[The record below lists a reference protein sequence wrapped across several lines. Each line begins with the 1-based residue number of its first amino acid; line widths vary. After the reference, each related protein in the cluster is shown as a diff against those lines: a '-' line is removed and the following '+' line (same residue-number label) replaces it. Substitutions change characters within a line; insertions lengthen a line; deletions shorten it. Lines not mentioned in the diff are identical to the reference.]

1 MEKFKFVN
9 LFLRKSHDLVMG
21 FDKSFDPTF
30 KEPQRYMRRRKPIS
44 EGNFLTKKVGRV
56 WGESPRSCLKKEKDF
71 GVVISEVFLWNN

>member
-9 LFLRKSHDLVMG
+9 LFFRKSHDLVMG
-21 FDKSFDPTF
+21 FDKSFDPIF

-56 WGESPRSCLKKEKDF
+56 
-71 GVVISEVFLWNN
+71 

>member
-44 EGNFLTKKVGRV
+44 EGNFLTKKVGGVLGQRPKV
-56 WGESPRSCLKKEKDF
+56 LPVVYFF
-71 GVVISEVFLWNN
+71 GIHIVVG

>member
-44 EGNFLTKKVGRV
+44 EGNFLTKKVGGLLGQRPKV
-56 WGESPRSCLKKEKDF
+56 LPVVYFF
-71 GVVISEVFLWNN
+71 GIYVVVG